1 MSVDPAAAG
10 AAGGPDLSALLAAE
24 LRALAADAAALRG
37 MLVENAVVS
46 ATVLPS
52 NGLTDLLQIAGLR
65 VAASLPPTVRPGDVI
80 TVQVTGFDADRI
92 LLQILGSG
100 QSASV
105 ESEPSGAESTP
116 AGVAGAPASAA
127 AAASP
132 AASTDTASAGPP
144 SPAPFDVPP
153 EAVARGTPG
162 AGAALGTAASRAAVG
177 EVPASAGPSR
187 ANPGIWPGGTAPA
200 PPRAPIATP
209 GPPTTIEARLAAARA
224 ALLAN
229 AVEAGGDAAAGPSAE
244 IAPGLRGDAAPP
256 PQRFVAPPQIVQR
269 ATAPAGPA
277 FATAPASAGTSASP
291 AATATTPRANAPAA
305 FTEPAALLRALRI
318 AVTPTTIAAARLA
331 LEEPGRLPNALA
343 ALERALPANADDP
356 SIATLRTLLP
366 FVGRIAPDSPALAV
380 QLEAYVDQIVAG
392 AEPKLATL
400 LAALD
405 VADAGAAP
413 SAPATPPQNAS
424 PQTPPPPNAVQPP
437 STLPSAVAA
446 ERAAAL
452 DANVKQTLLA
462 LAADPA
468 TPAALSPAIAGA
480 LTAITSVQLNA
491 AQLLAA
497 RPDGF
502 AFTLPLATAN
512 GPANAQIR
520 VERDAGGGGASGAAP
535 NFRIAF
541 VLETAHY
548 GTVAIDVVTV
558 GREVSVDVRTEAAP
572 AMRAFR
578 DALGRLTERL
588 EGLRYR
594 VASAGASVGAT
605 TTVAIDAPPARPPD
619 PDAAVDRSA

>member
-10 AAGGPDLSALLAAE
+10 AAGGPDLSAVLAAE

-277 FATAPASAGTSASP
+277 FAT
-291 AATATTPRANAPAA
+291 APAA

-578 DALGRLTERL
+578 DALG
-588 EGLRYR
+588 
-594 VASAGASVGAT
+594 
-605 TTVAIDAPPARPPD
+605 
-619 PDAAVDRSA
+619 